1 MAILEYR
8 VEDGCA
14 IVTWDQADRSMNVVN
29 AAALEALDAAVVRAV
44 ADADV
49 KGIVL
54 TSGKKGSFVAG
65 ADLAELEKLGA
76 GPFDAADLAKRTGEV
91 LAQLRRMETCGKPVV
106 AALNGLALGG
116 GYEIALACH
125 RRIVVDARGAKVGLP
140 EATMGLMPGAGGT
153 VRLPR
158 LIGIANALGVIL
170 EGKQLAPDEALKKGL
185 VDEVVPEGELLAAAK
200 RWILGGGSAVQPWDQ
215 KGAKVPGGGIDSTG
229 GLQTLMG
236 SVAMVHA
243 NTFGNYP
250 HAKAILSAVYE
261 GMRLPV
267 ERAARVETR
276 YFLSLLAGPVAKAML
291 RTLFFG
297 MQNASK
303 GTRRPK
309 DGPPVE
315 VRKLGI
321 LGAGRMG
328 AGVAFVAAKAGVD
341 VVLLDRDEAGAEKGR
356 QYAVDRLQRDL
367 AKGRTTQ
374 EKVDATLARIRPTAS
389 YDDLAGCDV
398 VVEAVFENR
407 EVKAAVTKRAEA
419 VLTERAI
426 FGSNTS
432 GLPITGLAEASVRP
446 ANFVGMHFFSPVE
459 RMQLVEVIRGRET
472 SDETLAKTYDFVRR
486 IGKTAIVVNDA
497 RSFYTSRVFG
507 TYITE
512 GAELLR
518 SGVAPALIEN
528 AGRISGMP
536 MPPLALS
543 DEVGLDLMRHAGE
556 QAKIDLGE
564 RFEPSA
570 MGDAVELLVGRLGRH
585 GRKNG
590 KGFYDYRPDGGKSLW
605 PGLGEHFPVGAA
617 QPDAREIVQ
626 RYLLA
631 QCLETARC
639 IEEGVVTSPEDC
651 DVGAI
656 LGWGFA
662 AYTGGPCSYM
672 DTLGIARV
680 VEICD
685 GLAARLGKRFAPPAL
700 LRDMARDGRTFYAS

>member
-1 MAILEYR
+1 M
-8 VEDGCA
+8 
-14 IVTWDQADRSMNVVN
+14 
-29 AAALEALDAAVVRAV
+29 
-44 ADADV
+44 
-49 KGIVL
+49 
-54 TSGKKGSFVAG
+54 
-65 ADLAELEKLGA
+65 
-76 GPFDAADLAKRTGEV
+76 
-91 LAQLRRMETCGKPVV
+91 
-106 AALNGLALGG
+106 
-116 GYEIALACH
+116 
-125 RRIVVDARGAKVGLP
+125 
-140 EATMGLMPGAGGT
+140 
-153 VRLPR
+153 
-158 LIGIANALGVIL
+158 
-170 EGKQLAPDEALKKGL
+170 
-185 VDEVVPEGELLAAAK
+185 
-200 RWILGGGSAVQPWDQ
+200 
-215 KGAKVPGGGIDSTG
+215 
-229 GLQTLMG
+229 
-236 SVAMVHA
+236 
-243 NTFGNYP
+243 
-250 HAKAILSAVYE
+250 
-261 GMRLPV
+261 
-267 ERAARVETR
+267 
-276 YFLSLLAGPVAKAML
+276 
-291 RTLFFG
+291 
-297 MQNASK
+297 
-303 GTRRPK
+303 
-309 DGPPVE
+309 
-315 VRKLGI
+315 RKLGI
-321 LGAGRMG
+321 LGAGLMG

-556 QAKIDLGE
+556 QAKIDLGD